1 MKLFSFNWD
10 INIVYIIFY
19 WLIDICIHLVLY
31 LKDTRNSRKYSERED
46 ITQLIYV
53 SSRNIS
59 DLFAGFLVLYTK
71 CVTKNKS
78 KIIMPLR
85 QTKSGRERSLIH
97 EDVEINYQEKYF
109 GKLIIITILDYISNS
124 LYCISFAIT
133 KVRSEQI
140 YYQTQI
146 DIINTFDIL
155 LRYIFSIF
163 ILKIVVSRHRKFSI
177 ILIIIGFVI
186 LLPADFIFM
195 YNNTDSDI
203 LPNTTLIHTGIN
215 FISVF
220 CLPIKDILIQQIFNN
235 KHILPHQLMFLKS
248 LVETI
253 ILIIVIIILASFSVP
268 VFPLNFGT
276 NTILVFIGYILFV
289 FFRSLIYLKI
299 IYNLS
304 AQSVSVLIIGR
315 SLAGSLSEIINY
327 SINNNEKTYL
337 DTILLIIEF
346 LGILIITFAT
356 LVYDEIIIIEKCN
369 LDVDTKKGITKRSVN
384 DLIQAIKTMRTPTE
398 DYLREIGYDENEIE
412 ESKTYD
418 NLNN

>member
-1 MKLFSFNWD
+1 MSIFSFNWD

-19 WLIDICIHLVLY
+19 WLIDIGFRLVMY
-31 LKDTRNSRKYSERED
+31 LKYLKESRSFSEKEY

-53 SSRNIS
+53 FLLNIS
-59 DLFAGFLVLYTK
+59 DLFSGFLVLYTK
-71 CVTKNKS
+71 FVTKRERKD
-78 KIIMPLR
+78 KIPLR
-85 QTKSGRERSLIH
+85 KNRGSRGYSLIH
-97 EDVEINYQEKYF
+97 EGINKYCRHKF
-109 GKLIIITILDYISNS
+109 LRNLILITILDYIANS
-124 LYCISFAIT
+124 LDCISFAIT
-133 KVRSEQI
+133 NVTSEQI
-140 YYQTQI
+140 YHQAQI
-146 DIINTFDIL
+146 DIVNTFDIL
-155 LRYIFSIF
+155 MRYILSIF

-195 YNNTDSDI
+195 YNNPEPDI

-248 LVETI
+248 LVEII
-253 ILIIVIIILASFSVP
+253 ILIIVIIILATFSVP

-276 NTILVFIGYILFV
+276 NTILVFIGYIIFA
-289 FFRSLIYLKI
+289 FFRNLIYLKI

-384 DLIQAIKTMRTPTE
+384 DLIQAIKTMRTPSE

>member
-1 MKLFSFNWD
+1 MKLFSFNWN
-10 INIVYIIFY
+10 INIAYIIFY
-19 WLIDICIHLVLY
+19 WLIDIGFRLVLY
-31 LKDTRNSRKYSERED
+31 LKGSRDSRKFSERED

-53 SSRNIS
+53 FLLNIS
-59 DLFAGFLVLYTK
+59 NLFSGFLVLYTK
-71 CVTKNKS
+71 FVTKNKTQ
-78 KIIMPLR
+78 IMMPNK
-85 QTKSGRERSLIH
+85 QTKREREKSLIH

-109 GKLIIITILDYISNS
+109 GKLIIITILDYIANS
-124 LYCISFAIT
+124 LDCISFAIT
-133 KVRSEQI
+133 NVTSEQI
-140 YYQTQI
+140 YHQAQI
-146 DIINTFDIL
+146 DIVNTFDIL
-155 LRYIFSIF
+155 MRYILSIF

-248 LVETI
+248 LVEI
-253 ILIIVIIILASFSVP
+253 IITIIVIIFVASFSVP
-268 VFPLNFGT
+268 VFPLKFET
-276 NTILVFIGYILFV
+276 YTILVYIGYIIFV

-304 AQSVSVLIIGR
+304 AQSVSVLIIGK
-315 SLAGSLSEIINY
+315 SLAGSIVEIINY
-327 SINNNEKTYL
+327 NTNANRNISL
-337 DTILLIIEF
+337 DYSILLIMEF

-356 LVYDEIIIIEKCN
+356 LVYDEIIIIKKCN
-369 LDVDTKKGITKRSVN
+369 LDINTKKGIRNRLGDDLLQVIDNIRSSTEAN
-384 DLIQAIKTMRTPTE
+384 LIET
-398 DYLREIGYDENEIE
+398 REGEIDIE
-412 ESKTYD
+412 ES
-418 NLNN
+418 

>member
-19 WLIDICIHLVLY
+19 WVIDIGFGLVFY
-31 LKDTRNSRKYSERED
+31 LKDTRNSLKYSERED

-59 DLFAGFLVLYTK
+59 HLFAGFLVLYTK

-109 GKLIIITILDYISNS
+109 GKLILITILDYISNS
-124 LYCISFAIT
+124 LDGISFAIT

-140 YYQTQI
+140 YYQTEI
-146 DIINTFDIL
+146 DIINIFDIL

-248 LVETI
+248 LVEI
-253 ILIIVIIILASFSVP
+253 IITIIVIIFVASFSVP
-268 VFPLNFGT
+268 VFPLKFET
-276 NTILVFIGYILFV
+276 YTILVYIGYIIFV

-304 AQSVSVLIIGR
+304 AQSVSVLIIGK
-315 SLAGSLSEIINY
+315 SLAGSIVEIINY
-327 SINNNEKTYL
+327 NTNANRNISL
-337 DTILLIIEF
+337 DYSILLIMEF

-356 LVYDEIIIIEKCN
+356 LVYDEIIIIKKCN
-369 LDVDTKKGITKRSVN
+369 LDIDTRKGISKRSGN
-384 DLIQAIKTMRTPTE
+384 DLIQTIKTMRSPTE
-398 DYLREIGYDENEIE
+398 DYLREIELDEKGI
-412 ESKTYD
+412 
-418 NLNN
+418 